1 MSAITKWKNWRR
13 AKPTK
18 PGEYLTRHADD
29 FTNVNRVIITK
40 VGRGLSVYC
49 PAYGDRVPMSVI
61 GKNEL
66 EWAEKEK

>member
-1 MSAITKWKNWRR
+1 MIEKTKWQRK
-13 AKPTK
+13 KPTK

-29 FTNVNRVIITK
+29 GSNVNAVIVTK